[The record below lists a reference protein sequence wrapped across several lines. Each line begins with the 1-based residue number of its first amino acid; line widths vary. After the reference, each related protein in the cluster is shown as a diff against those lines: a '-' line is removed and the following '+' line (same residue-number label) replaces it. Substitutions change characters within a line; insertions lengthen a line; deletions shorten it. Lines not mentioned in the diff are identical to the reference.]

1 MAKKKTAKKAAS
13 KSKATSDSWQIVLV
27 KHSKSRAEFY
37 QITDVLDTHPRH
49 WASSTHDDDQR
60 RQQLVDGQ
68 FFAPVIPWAACVS
81 IARKK
86 WAIYAGPA
94 VDTKTIARLGKSR
107 KLQTIVAG
115 FDAEKAKSHFR
126 LYKEGKVF
134 VDYQATGPSN
144 ELPDELA
151 LKKGPKPV
159 KACLTKAKTGAKAV
173 EALLKHFDANGMQ
186 MAIAQVDSNLQLSRL
201 DGKELAWKNVRKICL
216 ITFYPLMSKENPGSD
231 LMDRALEEGN
241 PKKVVKA
248 IKAGASLRWL
258 PETTSMSPFGMAI
271 LNKKGNWKD
280 CARQLVKAGAPVD
293 GGPGETPPLVDCCLS
308 FGTLN
313 VRGMDDRSRIETIDF
328 LLKLGADIDAKNCT
342 EYEQG
347 WTALHRAVKNYQTLL
362 VMYLVLRGAKIDAKA
377 ADGQSPLELARSRA
391 ERHRLD
397 ELNRGRTR
405 KKAVRSRGSG
415 VPKVEKIV
423 QFLSGVKSK
432 RIKRS
437 DIPAFVK
444 AELE

>member
-1 MAKKKTAKKAAS
+1 MAKKKTAKKAAG

-68 FFAPVIPWAACVS
+68 FFAPVVPWAACVS

-86 WAIYAGPA
+86 WALYVGPA
-94 VDTKTIARLGKSR
+94 VDAKAIARLGKSR

-115 FDAEKAKSHFR
+115 FDAEKMKSHFR
-126 LYKEGKVF
+126 LYKEGKTF

-144 ELPDELA
+144 EVPDESA

-159 KACLTKAKTGAKAV
+159 KVCLTKAKTAAKAV
-173 EALLKHFDANGMQ
+173 EALLKNFDANGMQ
-186 MAIAQVDSNLQLSRL
+186 MTIEQVDSGLQLQQLES
-201 DGKELAWKNVRKICL
+201 KAISWKSVREICL
-216 ITFYPLMSKENPGSD
+216 LTCYPLMSKENPGSD

-248 IKAGASLRWL
+248 IKDGASLRWL
-258 PETTSMSPFGMAI
+258 PEATSMSPFGMAI
-271 LNKKGNWKD
+271 LNKKGNWKE
-280 CARQLVKAGAPVD
+280 CARQLIKAGAPVD
-293 GGPGETPPLVDCCLS
+293 GGPGETPPIIDCCLS

-313 VRGMDDRSRIETIDF
+313 VRGMDDRSRIEAIDF

-347 WTALHRAVKNYQTLL
+347 WTALHRAVKNYQTAL
-362 VMYLVLRGAKIDAKA
+362 VKHLVSRGAQVDLKA
-377 ADGQSPLELARSRA
+377 ADGQTPLDLAQSLAKRFQTQ
-391 ERHRLD
+391 
-397 ELNRGRTR
+397 TR
-405 KKAVRSRGSG
+405 KKAVRSEGSA
-415 VPKVEKIV
+415 KQKIEEIV
-423 QFLSGVKSK
+423 QILADSNSK
-432 RIKRS
+432 
-437 DIPAFVK
+437 
-444 AELE
+444 